1 VVVANRLP
9 VQRSDDG
16 AWTPSPG
23 GLASALGAVLREHGG
38 VWVGWTGEVG
48 PRDAPAELDGIELR
62 TIHLNERDYEQFYLG
77 FSNATLWPLYHD
89 AVRAPAFHREWWQ
102 SYQEVNERYA
112 EQVAAV
118 AALGA
123 TVWVHDYHLQLVP
136 KLLRER
142 RPDLRIG
149 FFLHIPFP
157 PRELFMQLPWRREL
171 VAGLLG
177 ADLVGFQVPGAATN
191 FARLARRL
199 SDARGTTSELQV
211 DGRRVLV
218 GAFPISIDGDMLNRL
233 AAAPATKA
241 AAQRIRADL
250 GDPETVLL
258 GVDRLDY
265 TKAIDQRIRA
275 VAELYADG
283 TFEASRH
290 VMVQLAVPTR
300 EDDAHYVAERRRLE
314 QAVSEVNGEHAV
326 VGHPAVHYH
335 HQSLPIEELV
345 AFYLAADVMLVTP
358 FRDGMNLVAK
368 EYVACRADLSGA
380 LVLSEFA
387 GAAAELK
394 GAFLVNPHDLEGMKE
409 AIRRAVAVTPRDGR
423 SRMLRMRRAVLRHD
437 VHAWAST
444 FLDALERHAATA
456 PVADSTRALSP
467 PGAAASR

>member
-1 VVVANRLP
+1 VVANRLP

-16 AWTPSPG
+16 EWMPSPG
-23 GLASALGAVLREHGG
+23 GLVSALGAVLREHGG

-48 PRDAPAELDGIELR
+48 PRDAPAELDGVELR

-118 AALGA
+118 ASLGA

-171 VAGLLG
+171 LAGLLG

-199 SDARGTTSELQV
+199 SDARGTTTELQV

-218 GAFPISIDGDMLNRL
+218 GAFPISIDGDMLSRL

-241 AAQRIRADL
+241 AAARIRADL

-290 VMVQLAVPTR
+290 VMVQVAVPTR

-314 QAVSEVNGEHAV
+314 QAVSEVNGEHAA

-409 AIRRAVAVTPRDGR
+409 AIRLAVAVTSRDGR

-444 FLDALERHAATA
+444 FLDALERHAAIPPA
-456 PVADSTRALSP
+456 ADGARALSP